1 MFTLGIAGVLVVLGL
16 GTAAR
21 LVLECWHERSIREN
35 IRRMELTPIFEEV
48 QVSSQPAAREV

>member
-1 MFTLGIAGVLVVLGL
+1 MWGIAGVLVVLGL